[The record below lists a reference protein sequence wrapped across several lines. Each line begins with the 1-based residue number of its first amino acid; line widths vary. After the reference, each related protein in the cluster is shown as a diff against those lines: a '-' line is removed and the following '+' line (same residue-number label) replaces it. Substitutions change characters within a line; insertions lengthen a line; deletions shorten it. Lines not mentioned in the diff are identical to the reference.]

1 LPKSS
6 AALRRAV
13 VEREA
18 YYTKK
23 NFQVPFDVR
32 FGVAN
37 IFDKIVKSFRKIEY
51 LRHELVVI
59 YGVNQLAAYDLV
71 TEGKPDSFDY
81 ISLTNFF
88 DKNGAICSE
97 KEVVALL
104 KYADKNKDGK
114 LSYIEFVEMIS
125 PITPYEPITDAPEIQ
140 HENKA
145 MSERKSRNSTPKRR
159 SSRFGADLS
168 EMFSASLEKLKNYE
182 RIADSISRAI
192 YTRSKSRSPIK
203 SPKSKQ
209 QSREASPTRSN
220 SARGRS
226 PLRVSTPRDEELSPR
241 ISSARVNSSSPLR
254 ETLERESGKI
264 HRRALSVKV
273 PQRLSDIESVQS
285 SRTPERKQRDDR
297 ETFMPR
303 RTPEKSERPSV
314 NPLRNTID
322 SFQERSS
329 IRSGIVIKNRNL
341 VNILHR
347 TETAESVLIASP
359 VKKREEFEV
368 VNILKRQLDLE
379 REIEN
384 EKKNLAIKS
393 DFNLFEAYRF
403 FDADESEYITR
414 SQLQSGLEAL
424 EIFPTKEQL
433 YFILRKLDGD
443 NDGLIQ

>member
-1 LPKSS
+1 MK
-6 AALRRAV
+6 
-13 VEREA
+13 
-18 YYTKK
+18 
-23 NFQVPFDVR
+23 
-32 FGVAN
+32 FGVSN
-37 IFDKIVKSFRKIEY
+37 LFDKLVRSFRKIEY

-59 YGVNQLAAYDLV
+59 HEINQLAAYDLV
-71 TEGKPDSFDY
+71 TQGKPDSFDY
-81 ISLTNFF
+81 VSLTNFF
-88 DKNGAICSE
+88 DKHSEICSE
-97 KEVVALL
+97 KEVVSLL

-114 LSYIEFVEMIS
+114 LSYIEFVEMIT
-125 PITPYEPITDAPEIQ
+125 PITPYEPITQAPEIL

-145 MSERKSRNSTPKRR
+145 LSERRSRHSTPKKRPSR
-159 SSRFGADLS
+159 SGAELS
-168 EMFSASLEKLKNYE
+168 DMFSASLEKLKNYE
-182 RIADSISRAI
+182 RLADSISRTI
-192 YTRSKSRSPIK
+192 FSRSKSRSPRK
-203 SPKSKQ
+203 FANGKV

-226 PLRVSTPRDEELSPR
+226 PLRVSTLRGEEEEPTPR
-241 ISSARVNSSSPLR
+241 ISSARVTSSSPLR
-254 ETLERESGKI
+254 ATLENGKI

-273 PQRLSDIESVQS
+273 PARITDSDTVRSA
-285 SRTPERKQRDDR
+285 RTPERVEKEGDR

-303 RTPEKSERPSV
+303 KTPEKTDRPSA
-314 NPLRNTID
+314 NPLRNTLD

-329 IRSGIVIKNRNL
+329 IRSGIVIKNRNI

-379 REIEN
+379 REIEH
-384 EKKNLAIKS
+384 EKKNLAMKS
-393 DFNLFEAYRF
+393 DFNLFEAFRF

-433 YFILRKLDGD
+433 YYITRKLDGD